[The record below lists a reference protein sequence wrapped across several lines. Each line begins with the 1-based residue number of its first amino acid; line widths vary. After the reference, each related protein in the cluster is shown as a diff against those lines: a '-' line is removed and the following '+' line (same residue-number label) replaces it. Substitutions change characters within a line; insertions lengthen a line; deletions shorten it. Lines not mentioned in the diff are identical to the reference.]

1 MITFAF
7 ITLTTIAIVAALSA
21 LGLDPFKELDD

>member
-1 MITFAF
+1 MSALLF

-21 LGLDPFKELDD
+21 LGLDPFELDD

>member
-1 MITFAF
+1 MSALLF
-7 ITLTTIAIVAALSA
+7 ITLTTIAIVGALTA